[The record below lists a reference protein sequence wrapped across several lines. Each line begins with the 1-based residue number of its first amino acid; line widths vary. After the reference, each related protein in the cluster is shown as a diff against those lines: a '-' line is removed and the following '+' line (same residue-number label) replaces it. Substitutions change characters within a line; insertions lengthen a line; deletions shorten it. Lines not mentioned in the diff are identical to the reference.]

1 MAIKFRSKLEKEC
14 SLHLGKEWK
23 YEPCRIAYTIRK
35 NYTPD
40 FVKGKYHIEVKG
52 FFRSGDRQKYK
63 SIAEQMK
70 FEGKELIFLM
80 PRPDSKVAK
89 GNKITYTQ
97 WCNKYDI
104 KIFSTAQIEELKEW
118 TEQKVK
124 ILFWKT

>member
-1 MAIKFRSKLEKEC
+1 MATKFRSKLEKEC
-14 SLHLGKEWK
+14 AEALGREWK

-63 SIAEQMK
+63 SIAEQLS
-70 FEGKELIFLM
+70 FEGKDLIFLM

-89 GNKITYTQ
+89 GNKITYRQ
-97 WCNKYDI
+97 WCDKYNI
-104 KIFSTAQIEELKEW
+104 KIFSTKEIKELKKW
-118 TEQKVK
+118 TK
-124 ILFWKT
+124 IK

>member
-14 SLHLGKEWK
+14 SEALGKEWK

-63 SIAEQMK
+63 SIAEQMS

-80 PRPDSKVAK
+80 LSPDSIVAK
-89 GNKITYTQ
+89 VKTIT
-97 WCNKYDI
+97 
-104 KIFSTAQIEELKEW
+104 
-118 TEQKVK
+118 
-124 ILFWKT
+124 